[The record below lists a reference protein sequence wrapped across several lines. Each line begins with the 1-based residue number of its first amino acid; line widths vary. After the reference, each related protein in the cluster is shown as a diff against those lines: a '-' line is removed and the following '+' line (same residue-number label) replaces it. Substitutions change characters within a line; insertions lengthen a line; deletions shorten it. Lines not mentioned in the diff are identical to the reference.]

1 MAFHPYPQLI
11 QRFFNTNWFGPPLR
25 VTGDSTWPWI
35 DHLASGLLQRTRR
48 AIHTRFRFGSD
59 LILTSLVRSKSQAH
73 YAKGM
78 PSLSLRHFVDTR
90 FQILFTPL
98 PGYFFTFPSRYYTL
112 SVTDEYLA
120 LESGLPRFSQGF
132 TCPDLLGILLGLE
145 LFSLTGLSPS
155 MIELSNSFN

>member
-11 QRFFNTNWFGPPLR
+11 QTFFNTNWFGPPPH
-25 VTGDSTWPWI
+25 VTAGSTWPWI

-98 PGYFFTFPSRYYTL
+98 PGYFFTFPSRYYAL
-112 SVTDEYLA
+112 SVIDLYLG
-120 LESGLPRFSQGF
+120 LESGLPGFSQRF
-132 TCPDLLGILLGLE
+132 TCADLLGILLG
-145 LFSLTGLSPS
+145 FKSISLTGVSPS
-155 MIELSNSFN
+155 MPYLSR